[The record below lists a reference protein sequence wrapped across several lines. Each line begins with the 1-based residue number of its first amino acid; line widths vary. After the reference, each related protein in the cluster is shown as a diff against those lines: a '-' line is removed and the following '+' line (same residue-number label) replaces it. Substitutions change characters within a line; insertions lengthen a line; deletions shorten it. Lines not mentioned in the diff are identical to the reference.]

1 MGTSFILGLDQV
13 IQIIAILA
21 SGVFIGWQ
29 IRSAKIR
36 EIESRVY
43 EQRKEGYSRLLALF
57 TKIFAASKGQPKI
70 DDLEGVLGLSPKEY
84 LEIQIV
90 LSTIASEDVL
100 NTYSEIIKAS
110 QEGESMLAV
119 KKLGD
124 MLLMIRKDVGIKDRT
139 LSNRDVL
146 SNFINDIH
154 DPKYD
159 KYFK

>member
-1 MGTSFILGLDQV
+1 MGSNYILGLDQI
-13 IQIIAILA
+13 IQIMAILA

-36 EIESRVY
+36 EIESKVY
-43 EQRKEGYSRLLALF
+43 EQRKEGYSKLLALF
-57 TKIFAASKGQPKI
+57 TKIFAASKGSPKI

-90 LSTIASEDVL
+90 MSTVASEEVL
-100 NTYSEIIKAS
+100 KTYSDIIKAS
-110 QEGESMLAV
+110 QEGEAMLAV
-119 KKLGD
+119 RRLGD
-124 MLLMIRKDVGIKDRT
+124 MLLMIRKDVGIKDKD

-154 DPKYD
+154 DAKYD

>member
-1 MGTSFILGLDQV
+1 MG
-13 IQIIAILA
+13 
-21 SGVFIGWQ
+21 
-29 IRSAKIR
+29 
-36 EIESRVY
+36 
-43 EQRKEGYSRLLALF
+43 
-57 TKIFAASKGQPKI
+57 
-70 DDLEGVLGLSPKEY
+70 DLEGVLGLSPKEY

-90 LSTIASEDVL
+90 LSTIASENVL

-124 MLLMIRKDVGIKDRT
+124 MLLMIRKDVGIKDKN
-139 LSNRDVL
+139 LSSRNVL

-159 KYFK
+159 EYFK